1 MMTNSNRLTLG
12 YDLDAWSGCELK
24 TPVTI
29 DLSQGTNSHMLLC
42 GMSGSGK
49 SYMEHQIL
57 TRLILAE
64 QDRDG
69 EYFFADYKSDDTFSY
84 LNGCPRFFTYTDMLT
99 ALDTVHARLLL
110 RQSKQDPTR
119 NPITLVWDEYMA
131 QALNLISQDKKAA
144 TAMMNKVS
152 EILMLGRSLG
162 PVRIVISCQ
171 RADALAFPAGSRLNY
186 GVVCVVG
193 AAVRS
198 IYEMLLPDHME
209 QVKGRQFKRGEGVA
223 LLQGAD
229 LRFLKIPTIRDEKHM
244 REVCFNA
251 LNRPYP

>member
-1 MMTNSNRLTLG
+1 MTTSFNRLILG
-12 YDLDAWSGCELK
+12 YELDAWKGCGLK
-24 TPVTI
+24 TPVAV
-29 DLSQGTNSHMLLC
+29 DLSPSTNSHILLC
-42 GMSGSGK
+42 GMSGGGK
-49 SYMEHQIL
+49 SYLEHQIL

-64 QDRDG
+64 QDRGG
-69 EYFFADYKSDDTFSY
+69 EYFFADYKSDDTFAY
-84 LNGCPRFFTYTDMLT
+84 LNGCPRFFTYTDTLT
-99 ALDTVHARLLL
+99 ALDTVHARLLA
-110 RQSKQDPTR
+110 RQSRQDPTR

-131 QALNLISQDKKAA
+131 QALNLISQDKRAA

-162 PVRIVISCQ
+162 PVRIAISCQ
-171 RADALAFPAGSRLNY
+171 RADAQAFPAGSRLNY

-209 QVKGRQFKRGEGVA
+209 QVKGRQFKRGEGVV

-229 LRFLKIPTIRDEKHM
+229 LHFLKVPTIRDEKHM
-244 REVCFNA
+244 REVCFDA
-251 LNRPYP
+251 LNRP